1 MGETEDEMP
10 GWHHQLNEHELEQI
24 PGDSEGQESLVC
36 CSLWDHKESNMT
48 KTEEQQQQQ
57 HTHTFNKLS
66 FASSLYV

>member
-36 CSLWDHKESNMT
+36 CNPWGHKALDTTEQLKNSKRLSLSI
-48 KTEEQQQQQ
+48 
-57 HTHTFNKLS
+57 S
-66 FASSLYV
+66 